1 MPRIF
6 TGLELPQTMTDELS
20 LLQGG
25 LGSARWVDADDF
37 HITLR
42 FIGDVGERAAND
54 IADMLYAVR
63 KRPLEVTLTGLG
75 TFGGDK
81 PRSLFIA
88 VKQSQPLMEL
98 QAEHERIMRRFG
110 LEPETRKFTPHVT
123 LAKLSRDARAR
134 DVADWIARRGLFLS
148 RTFLVPRFALF
159 SAKDSVGGGPYLV
172 EETYPLAA

>member
-6 TGLELPQTMTDELS
+6 TGLDVPESMADDLS
-20 LLQGG
+20 RLQGG
-25 LGSARWVDADDF
+25 LGSARWIDPEDF

-75 TFGGDK
+75 SFGGDK
-81 PRSLFIA
+81 PHTLYIA
-88 VKQSQPLMEL
+88 VKPSPPLMEL
-98 QAEHERIMRRFG
+98 QAEHERIMRRVG
-110 LEPETRKFTPHVT
+110 MPPETRKFTPHVT
-123 LAKLSRDARAR
+123 LARLGRNARSR
-134 DVADWIARRGLFLS
+134 DVADWIALRGLFMS
-148 RTFLVPRFALF
+148 RTFLVPEFALF
-159 SAKDSVGGGPYLV
+159 SAKESVGGGPYLV

>member
-6 TGLELPQTMTDELS
+6 TGLEVPETMADDLS
-20 LLQGG
+20 RLQGG
-25 LGSARWVDADDF
+25 LGAARWIDPEDF

-63 KRPLEVTLTGLG
+63 KRTIEVTLTGLG
-75 TFGGDK
+75 SFGGDK
-81 PRSLFIA
+81 PRSLYIA
-88 VKQSQPLMEL
+88 VKQTQPLMEL
-98 QAEHERIMRRFG
+98 QAEHERIMRRVG
-110 LEPETRKFTPHVT
+110 LEPETRKFTPHVS
-123 LAKLSRDARAR
+123 LARLGRNARAR
-134 DVADWIARRGLFLS
+134 DVADWIALRGLFMS

-159 SAKDSVGGGPYLV
+159 SAKESVGGGPYLV

>member
-6 TGLELPQTMTDELS
+6 TGLEVPETMADDLS
-20 LLQGG
+20 RLQGG
-25 LGSARWVDADDF
+25 LGSARWIDPEDF

-63 KRPLEVTLTGLG
+63 KRSIEVTLTGLG
-75 TFGGDK
+75 SFGGDK
-81 PRSLFIA
+81 PRSLYIA
-88 VKQSQPLMEL
+88 VKPSQPLMEL
-98 QAEHERIMRRFG
+98 QAEHERIMRRVG

-123 LAKLSRDARAR
+123 LARLGRNARAR
-134 DVADWIARRGLFLS
+134 DVADWIALRGLFMS
-148 RTFLVPRFALF
+148 RTFLVPHFVLF
-159 SAKDSVGGGPYLV
+159 SAKESVGGGPYLV

>member
-6 TGLELPQTMTDELS
+6 TGLEVPETMADDLS
-20 LLQGG
+20 RLQGG
-25 LGSARWVDADDF
+25 LGAARWIDPEDF

-63 KRPLEVTLTGLG
+63 KRSIEVTLTGLG
-75 TFGGDK
+75 SFGGDK
-81 PRSLFIA
+81 PRSLYIA

-98 QAEHERIMRRFG
+98 QAEHERIMRRVG
-110 LEPETRKFTPHVT
+110 LEPETRKFTPHVS
-123 LAKLSRDARAR
+123 LARLGRNARAR
-134 DVADWIARRGLFLS
+134 DVADWIALRGLFMS

-159 SAKDSVGGGPYLV
+159 SAKETVGGGPYLV